1 MYYYFSIY
9 FKYFVF
15 LLLIILSYHYIGYP
29 LLLEYTSLSVNVV
42 HGLPYGAVSGDYQKY
57 YQIAIHLL
65 EKPLDINT
73 AIGAL
78 TNPNHVA
85 PLILSYVIRLT
96 SCYDSLLCYN
106 LLVTLPISAFIAFQL
121 HAIARRFNIGE
132 TKSFFLV
139 CVVLLSPFSL
149 LALTQVSKDLYSHLF
164 YAVSIRTLF
173 SIYDKNFHY
182 SSALSLVLGSI
193 PILFIRPFQVVLS
206 LFVWFILTA
215 LLILRERKLGDV
227 IRPGLIIVFL
237 STIYLLHSQFIRVQV
252 GDVLDN
258 ISVLPRSILLI
269 PALPASDAPNSKPSS
284 VDSKPSSVDSKP
296 SSVDS
301 KPSSVDSSSLSVGLV
316 PDAINEKISYI
327 LHQVN
332 GYRKYYI
339 SMNPDSPMVVNGYV
353 FDSLVDLIYYLPKSF
368 SMVILEPHPFRLLG
382 AKSGHTQAN
391 LRLLYM
397 PWAFF
402 VSFLALIVLYKI
414 NKSFSFDRVLLLAYT
429 LATLMPYAYF
439 IPNYGNVARYSS
451 FLVAFLFL
459 ILIFSKASVKL
470 K

>member
-29 LLLEYTSLSVNVV
+29 LLLEHTSLSVDVV

-65 EKPLDINT
+65 EKPLDINE

-78 TNPNHVA
+78 SNSNKVA

-252 GDVLDN
+252 GGVLDN
-258 ISVLPRSILLI
+258 ISVLPTSILLT
-269 PALPASDAPNSKPSS
+269 PALPASDAPN
-284 VDSKPSSVDSKP
+284 SKP

-459 ILIFSKASVKL
+459 ILIFS
-470 K
+470 

>member
-29 LLLEYTSLSVNVV
+29 LLLEHTSLSVDVV

-65 EKPLDINT
+65 EKPLDINE

-78 TNPNHVA
+78 SNSNKVA

-252 GDVLDN
+252 GGVLDN

-269 PALPASDAPNSKPSS
+269 PALPASDAPN
-284 VDSKPSSVDSKP
+284 SKP

-451 FLVAFLFL
+451 FLVAFLLL
-459 ILIFSKASVKL
+459 ILIFSKASVKS

>member
-29 LLLEYTSLSVNVV
+29 LLLEHTSLSVDVV

-65 EKPLDINT
+65 EKPLDINE

-78 TNPNHVA
+78 SNSNKVA

-193 PILFIRPFQVVLS
+193 PILFIRPFQVILS

-215 LLILRERKLGDV
+215 LLILRERKLGEL

-269 PALPASDAPNSKPSS
+269 PALPASDAPNS
-284 VDSKPSSVDSKP
+284 
-296 SSVDS
+296 
-301 KPSSVDSSSLSVGLV
+301 
-316 PDAINEKISYI
+316 
-327 LHQVN
+327 
-332 GYRKYYI
+332 
-339 SMNPDSPMVVNGYV
+339 
-353 FDSLVDLIYYLPKSF
+353 
-368 SMVILEPHPFRLLG
+368 
-382 AKSGHTQAN
+382 
-391 LRLLYM
+391 
-397 PWAFF
+397 
-402 VSFLALIVLYKI
+402 
-414 NKSFSFDRVLLLAYT
+414 
-429 LATLMPYAYF
+429 
-439 IPNYGNVARYSS
+439 
-451 FLVAFLFL
+451 
-459 ILIFSKASVKL
+459 
-470 K
+470 

>member
-1 MYYYFSIY
+1 MRYYFSIY
-9 FKYFVF
+9 FKYFLL
-15 LLLIILSYHYIGYP
+15 LLLIILAYHYIGYP
-29 LLLEYTSLSVNVV
+29 LVLEYTSLSFDVV
-42 HGLPYGAVSGDYQKY
+42 HGFPYGGVMGDGQSY
-57 YQIAIHLL
+57 YQIAIHQLL
-65 EKPLDINT
+65 EKPLDINS
-73 AIGAL
+73 AIFAL
-78 TNPNHVA
+78 GNPTSAV
-85 PLILSYVIRLT
+85 PLILSYVMRLT

-106 LLVTLPISAFIAFQL
+106 LLVSLPISAFIAFQL
-121 HAIARRFNIGE
+121 HAIARRFNISE

-252 GDVLDN
+252 GGVLDN

-284 VDSKPSSVDSKP
+284 VDSKPSSVDS
-296 SSVDS
+296 
-301 KPSSVDSSSLSVGLV
+301 SSLSVGLV
-316 PDAINEKISYI
+316 PDAINEIISNI
-327 LHQVN
+327 LHKVN
-332 GYRKYYI
+332 SYRKYYI

-391 LRLLYM
+391 LRLLYI

>member
-284 VDSKPSSVDSKP
+284 VDSKPSSVDS
-296 SSVDS
+296 
-301 KPSSVDSSSLSVGLV
+301 SSLSVGLV

-339 SMNPDSPMVVNGYV
+339 RMNPDSPMVVNGYV

-382 AKSGHTQAN
+382 AKSGHTEAN

-397 PWAFF
+397 PWAFV
-402 VSFLALIVLYKI
+402 VSFLALVVLYKI

-451 FLVAFLFL
+451 FLVAFLLL
-459 ILIFSKASVKL
+459 ILIFSKASVKS

>member
-65 EKPLDINT
+65 EKPLDINE

-78 TNPNHVA
+78 SNSNNVA

>member
-65 EKPLDINT
+65 EKPLDINR

-78 TNPNHVA
+78 SNPNNVA

-215 LLILRERKLGDV
+215 LLILRERKLGEL

-237 STIYLLHSQFIRVQV
+237 STIYLLHSQFFRVQV
-252 GDVLDN
+252 GGVLDN
-258 ISVLPRSILLI
+258 ISVLPTSILLT
-269 PALPASDAPNSKPSS
+269 PALPASDAPN
-284 VDSKPSSVDSKP
+284 SKP

-316 PDAINEKISYI
+316 PDAINEIISNI
-327 LHQVN
+327 LHKVN
-332 GYRKYYI
+332 SYRKYYI

>member
-284 VDSKPSSVDSKP
+284 VDSKPSSVDS
-296 SSVDS
+296 
-301 KPSSVDSSSLSVGLV
+301 SSLSVGLV

>member
-15 LLLIILSYHYIGYP
+15 LLLIILFYHYIGYP
-29 LLLEYTSLSVNVV
+29 LLLEHTSLSVDVV

-65 EKPLDINT
+65 EKPLDINR

-78 TNPNHVA
+78 SNPNNVA

-252 GDVLDN
+252 GGVLDN

-391 LRLLYM
+391 LRLLYI

-414 NKSFSFDRVLLLAYT
+414 NKSFSFDKVLLLAYT
-429 LATLMPYAYF
+429 LATLMPYAYL

-451 FLVAFLFL
+451 FLVPFLFL

>member
-15 LLLIILSYHYIGYP
+15 LLLIILFYHYIGYP
-29 LLLEYTSLSVNVV
+29 LLLEHTSLSVDVV

-65 EKPLDINT
+65 EKPLDINE

-78 TNPNHVA
+78 SNSNKVA

-284 VDSKPSSVDSKP
+284 VDSKPSSVDS
-296 SSVDS
+296 
-301 KPSSVDSSSLSVGLV
+301 SSLSVGLV

-339 SMNPDSPMVVNGYV
+339 SMNPDSSMVVNGYV

>member
-284 VDSKPSSVDSKP
+284 VDSKPSSVDS
-296 SSVDS
+296 
-301 KPSSVDSSSLSVGLV
+301 SSLSVGLV

-382 AKSGHTQAN
+382 AKSGHTEAN

-459 ILIFSKASVKL
+459 ILIFSKASVKS

>member
-29 LLLEYTSLSVNVV
+29 LLLEYTSLSVDVV

-57 YQIAIHLL
+57 YQIAIRLL
-65 EKPLDINT
+65 EKPLDINE

-78 TNPNHVA
+78 SNSNKVA

-301 KPSSVDSSSLSVGLV
+301 SSLSVGLV

-391 LRLLYM
+391 LRLLYI

-451 FLVAFLFL
+451 FLVPFLFL
-459 ILIFSKASVKL
+459 ILIFSKASVKS